1 MSCDSDYVRSQVP
14 ALTGDWIFF
23 DNAGGS
29 QTLQRVVDRI
39 GEFLLS
45 SNVQL
50 GASYAVSV
58 AAGER
63 LLQARRRLAQLIN
76 AARPEEIV
84 MGPTT
89 TQQLRSLAQ
98 ALAGQFQPGDEILVS
113 NADHEVNL
121 SPWLE
126 LEKQGVIIKFWRFD
140 PQSLELDLN
149 ALDQLMTA
157 RTRLVCFT
165 HTSNIF
171 GSINPVADISRFV
184 HDRGA
189 RVCVDAVAYAP
200 HRLIDVQA
208 KPRRCGPVDPDFDR
222 PKLVSRCK
230 RTEDICY
237 DQWTWPQ

>member
-1 MSCDSDYVRSQVP
+1 MSFDSDYVRSQFP
-14 ALTGDWIFF
+14 ALNGDWIFF

-29 QTLQRVVDRI
+29 QTLRRVVDRI

-89 TQQLRSLAQ
+89 TQLLRSLAQ
-98 ALAGQFQPGDEILVS
+98 ALAGQFQPGDEIIVS
-113 NADHEVNL
+113 NADHEVNI

-149 ALDQLMTA
+149 LNTLDQLMTA
-157 RTRLVCFT
+157 RTRLVC
-165 HTSNIF
+165 
-171 GSINPVADISRFV
+171 
-184 HDRGA
+184 
-189 RVCVDAVAYAP
+189 
-200 HRLIDVQA
+200 
-208 KPRRCGPVDPDFDR
+208 
-222 PKLVSRCK
+222 
-230 RTEDICY
+230 
-237 DQWTWPQ
+237 